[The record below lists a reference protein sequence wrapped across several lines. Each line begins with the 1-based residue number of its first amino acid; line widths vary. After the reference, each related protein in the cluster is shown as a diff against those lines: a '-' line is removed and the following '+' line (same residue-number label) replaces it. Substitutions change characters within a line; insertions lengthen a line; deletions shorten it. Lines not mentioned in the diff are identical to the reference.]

1 MDDDEG
7 PEEMYNA
14 YSDLYIQAKNAGYLS
29 SLLAAN
35 WAKRAKASDDK
46 KKQEMLETSQVFK
59 NLSAE
64 ANEKAEKAYE
74 KYDDLREKYDFDHI
88 MVCYI
93 LHPFN
98 IFQQSASLLHN
109 NLECQL
115 ICSYMDK
122 FLLMRAGPTILPGY
136 GTLLRNPQAQG
147 GDRRSSAGG
156 CRSKCQEG

>member
-35 WAKRAKASDDK
+35 WAKRAKTSDDK

-98 IFQQSASLLHN
+98 IFQQLASLLHN
-109 NLECQL
+109 NLECQS
-115 ICSYMDK
+115 ISH
-122 FLLMRAGPTILPGY
+122 I
-136 GTLLRNPQAQG
+136 N
-147 GDRRSSAGG
+147 
-156 CRSKCQEG
+156 